1 MISQQG
7 CWCAVPV
14 VHAGPFSELCGA
26 LGSGAVGYGIGLIGD
41 NGFEEAFS
49 LAFGPVSA

>member
-1 MISQQG
+1 MPILY
-7 CWCAVPV
+7 
-14 VHAGPFSELCGA
+14 AGPISELCSA
-26 LGSGAVGYGIGLIGD
+26 LGSGAVGYGIGLICD

>member
-1 MISQQG
+1 MRGSI
-7 CWCAVPV
+7 
-14 VHAGPFSELCGA
+14 VHAGPISELCGA
-26 LGSGAVGYGIGLIGD
+26 LGSGAVSSGIGLICD